1 MATRQMVRETTE
13 LEAELRRRLRGE
25 VRFDRMTRAIYATDA
40 SIYQMDPIG
49 VVFPM
54 DVEDVV
60 NTVTFAGSQGVPV
73 LPRGGGTGL
82 AGQTVNHAIV
92 MDFSRHMNQL
102 IEMNPEEG
110 WAWVQPGI
118 VLDQLSALGAPP
130 RPQVR
135 AGPVDHQPWQ
145 HRRRH
150 RQQLLRRPLHR
161 VRQDPRPRP

>member
-1 MATRQMVRETTE
+1 MATRQLVRENTE

-82 AGQTVNHAIV
+82 AG
-92 MDFSRHMNQL
+92 
-102 IEMNPEEG
+102 
-110 WAWVQPGI
+110 
-118 VLDQLSALGAPP
+118 
-130 RPQVR
+130 
-135 AGPVDHQPWQ
+135 
-145 HRRRH
+145 RR
-150 RQQLLRRPLHR
+150 
-161 VRQDPRPRP
+161 